1 MQLVE
6 AGGIELERP
15 GAGQGVARQHRVGL
29 PRYTELASK
38 TQNFYP
44 AFVLAAPVYLF
55 CKQVCKGDCIE
66 KCKENYLH
74 WEIAEGN
81 LHSLLFVGNLGVRT
95 TSD

>member
-1 MQLVE
+1 MLNPLLLPMQLVE

-15 GAGQGVARQHRVGL
+15 GAGR
-29 PRYTELASK
+29 
-38 TQNFYP
+38 
-44 AFVLAAPVYLF
+44 
-55 CKQVCKGDCIE
+55 
-66 KCKENYLH
+66 YLH